1 MRYTNSHLPSTT
13 FYPVFFALFG
23 GGNTSGTA
31 KLTLTIPD
39 LIVILEIMFLKCKQ
53 ITENDAMQ
61 KQSSTVDSRSPA
73 AHTYHTRYL
82 IAPPL
87 YLAISGI
94 IQNPNDTDWWIESLM
109 EDQLKRS
116 DVCFGYSYTSF
127 LSCDW
132 IDNFPGDS
140 SVEFLVIIIIF
151 NLWQKGKRRLV
162 GVEIKLSHFH

>member
-132 IDNFPGDS
+132 IDNFPGDQNCAS
-140 SVEFLVIIIIF
+140 QVLV
-151 NLWQKGKRRLV
+151 LPPVMTWYCV
-162 GVEIKLSHFH
+162 G